1 MLTEEERMAVAAILD
16 ENMKRR
22 AEIEKKFN
30 PVTGEGSTFSES
42 RKHIV
47 IEDFPFK
54 EQWVPEKMC
63 SVPLVKKLV
72 KAGSIKKFITDVL
85 KSEYNDRE
93 KE

>member
-47 IEDFPFK
+47 IGTFRSKSNGSPRRCAPFL
-54 EQWVPEKMC
+54 
-63 SVPLVKKLV
+63 S
-72 KAGSIKKFITDVL
+72 
-85 KSEYNDRE
+85 
-93 KE
+93 